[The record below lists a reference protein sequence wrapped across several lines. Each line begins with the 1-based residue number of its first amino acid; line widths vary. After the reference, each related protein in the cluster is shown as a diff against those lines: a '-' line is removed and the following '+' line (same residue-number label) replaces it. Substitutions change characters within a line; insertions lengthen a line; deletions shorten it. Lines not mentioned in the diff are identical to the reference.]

1 MKRSRGEVAVGRRHR
16 AAPATDN
23 FLVRGICGETEP
35 RLIER
40 LQQLISALEKER
52 AQLRIAIFGK
62 AAHVFASSRWY
73 AVPLFSCTMRN
84 FCVKPKRLSACPTKR

>member
-1 MKRSRGEVAVGRRHR
+1 MKAARRGIALERMHRSAH
-16 AAPATDN
+16 AADD
-23 FLVRGICGETEP
+23 FFVRGICFEIEP

-40 LQQLISALEKER
+40 LQQLISALEKKR
-52 AQLRIAIFGK
+52 AQFRIAIFGK

-84 FCVKPKRLSACPTKR
+84 FCVKQKRLSACPPKR

>member
-1 MKRSRGEVAVGRRHR
+1 MKAARGGIALERMHR
-16 AAPATDN
+16 AAHAADH
-23 FLVRGICGETEP
+23 FFVRRVRFEIEP
-35 RLIER
+35 RFIER
-40 LQQLISALEKER
+40 LQQLTGALEKKR